1 MDYARRDDRL
11 AWVDY
16 AKGICIVAVVCMYA
30 GYYVQPAEGGGA
42 GWMQYWMDFARP
54 FRMPDFFLVAGLF
67 LARSIDRPWREYLD
81 KKIVHFVYFLVL
93 WTTIYFVAEALLTR
107 NLANGTPLWIQ
118 YLTWYVDPYHMLWF
132 VAMLPVYFLVTR
144 LVRGVPWWIILPLAA
159 LLQIA
164 AFESGWRHFD
174 RFGERYVYFYAG
186 YAFAPLVFQF
196 ADWVRDNRSKALG
209 LLALWAAV
217 NEGFVLARLHEAPG
231 FSLVLGFAG
240 IGGVIAVAAML
251 QESRGMDWLRYLG
264 RNSIVVFLAFYIPMV
279 TAAKLLWRFAPPL
292 DRGTTALLITII
304 GVFVPVIVHAVLR
317 HTPARILFVRPRWAQ
332 LGTGEPVKARQEP
345 VFEAVPKPAAS

>member
-1 MDYARRDDRL
+1 MDSARRDDRL
-11 AWVDY
+11 AWVDH

-67 LARSIDRPWREYLD
+67 LARTIDRPWRDYLD
-81 KKIVHFVYFLVL
+81 KKVVHFVYFLVL
-93 WTTIYFVAEALLTR
+93 WTTIYFAAEALLTR
-107 NLANGTPLWIQ
+107 NLAGGAPLWLQ
-118 YLTWYVDPYHMLWF
+118 YLTWLTVDPYHMLWF

-144 LVRGVPWWIILPLAA
+144 LLRGVPWWVILPLAA

-186 YAFAPLVFQF
+186 YAFAPLIFRF
-196 ADWVRDNRSKALG
+196 ADWVRENKGRALG
-209 LLALWAAV
+209 LLLAWAAV
-217 NEGFVLARLHEAPG
+217 NEGFVLARLHEAKG
-231 FSLVLGFAG
+231 ISLVLGFAG
-240 IGGVIAVAAML
+240 IGGVIAVAALL
-251 QESRGMDWLRYLG
+251 QEQRAMNWLRALG

-279 TAAKLLWRFAPPL
+279 AAAKLIWKLHLPVDL
-292 DRGTTALLITII
+292 GTQALLITVAGIA
-304 GVFVPVIVHAVLR
+304 VPVMVHAVLR
-317 HTPARILFVRPRWAQ
+317 RTPARFLFERPRWAR
-332 LGTGEPVKARQEP
+332 LGAAAPAKARQEP
-345 VFEAVPKPAAS
+345 VLAAS

>member
-1 MDYARRDDRL
+1 MGYERRDDRL

-42 GWMQYWMDFARP
+42 GWMQHWMDFARP

-67 LARSIDRPWREYLD
+67 LSRTIDRPWRDYLD
-81 KKIVHFVYFLVL
+81 KKVVHFAYFLVL

-107 NLANGTPLWIQ
+107 NLATNGSPLWLQ
-118 YLTWYVDPYHMLWF
+118 YLTWLTVDPYHMLWF

-144 LVRGVPWWIILPLAA
+144 ALRGVPWWIVLPLAA

-186 YAFAPLVFQF
+186 CAFAPLIFQF
-196 ADWVRDNRSKALG
+196 ADWVRENKGRALA
-209 LLALWAAV
+209 LLAGWAVV
-217 NEGFVLARLHEAPG
+217 NEAFVLARVHEARG
-231 FSLVLGFAG
+231 LSLVLGFAG
-240 IGGVIAVAAML
+240 IGGVIAVAALL
-251 QESRGMDWLRYLG
+251 QDTRWMAWLRYLG

-279 TAAKLLWRFAPPL
+279 AAAKLLWKFGPPL
-292 DRGTTALLITII
+292 DLGTQALLITIAGI
-304 GVFVPVIVHAVLR
+304 AVPVIVHAALKY
-317 HTPARILFVRPRWAQ
+317 TPARLLFERPGWAK
-332 LGTGEPVKARQEP
+332 LGPAPAAKVRQEP
-345 VFEAVPKPAAS
+345 VLVAS

>member
-1 MDYARRDDRL
+1 MGYARHDDRL

-42 GWMQYWMDFARP
+42 GWMQLWMDFARP
-54 FRMPDFFLVAGLF
+54 FRMPDFFLLAGLF
-67 LARSIDRPWREYLD
+67 LARTIDRPWREYLD
-81 KKIVHFVYFLVL
+81 KKVVHFVYFLVL

-107 NLANGTPLWIQ
+107 NLAGGTPLWLQ
-118 YLTWYVDPYHMLWF
+118 YLAWLTVDPYHMLWF

-144 LVRGVPWWIILPLAA
+144 AVRGVPWWIILPLAA

-196 ADWVRDNRSKALG
+196 ADWVRENKGKALG
-209 LLALWAAV
+209 LLALWAVV

-231 FSLVLGFAG
+231 LSLVLGFVG
-240 IGGVIAVAAML
+240 VGGVIAVAALL
-251 QESRGMDWLRYLG
+251 QDTRRMQWLRYLG

-279 TAAKLLWRFAPPL
+279 VAAKLLWRFGPPL
-292 DRGTTALLITII
+292 DLGTQALVITIAAI
-304 GVFVPVIVHAVLR
+304 VVPVIAYAVLR
-317 HTPARILFVRPRWAQ
+317 HSPARILFERPRWAQ
-332 LGTGEPVKARQEP
+332 LGSVRQPAKTRQEP
-345 VFEAVPKPAAS
+345 VFGAQPSAS